1 MQDVVVRQLEER
13 DLPEADRIVRLAF
26 GTFLGMPDPM
36 RMFGD
41 SDIAR
46 TRFRTDPRGALAA
59 ELDGRLAGSNFVAN
73 WGSVGYFGPLSVDPP
88 LWERKIA
95 QRLLDST
102 VELFRKW
109 EMRHTGLF
117 TFPHSPKHIAL
128 YQKYDFW
135 PRYLTEVMALRVES
149 AGSVD
154 GARRFSALN
163 QGEKQSALNDARAML
178 SAIYDGLDVTVEI
191 EAVDRQKLGDT
202 IFLYSGSRLDALA
215 VCHIGAGSEG
225 GSGNCYIKF
234 GAVRPGNGASAM
246 FEKMLDAAQHLALD
260 RGAARLE
267 AGVNTERHA
276 AYRAMLARGFRTF
289 ISGVMMQQANDRGYN
304 APDIFVLDDWR

>member
-1 MQDVVVRQLEER
+1 
-13 DLPEADRIVRLAF
+13 
-26 GTFLGMPDPM
+26 
-36 RMFGD
+36 
-41 SDIAR
+41 
-46 TRFRTDPRGALAA
+46 
-59 ELDGRLAGSNFVAN
+59 
-73 WGSVGYFGPLSVDPP
+73 
-88 LWERKIA
+88 
-95 QRLLDST
+95 
-102 VELFRKW
+102 
-109 EMRHTGLF
+109 
-117 TFPHSPKHIAL
+117 
-128 YQKYDFW
+128 
-135 PRYLTEVMALRVES
+135 MALRVES

-178 SAIYDGLDVTVEI
+178 SAIFDGLDVTVEI

-260 RGAARLE
+260 CGAARLE